1 MRIVST
7 SPASIPFLPLGTPV
21 HSPTLEALVAP
32 LETILPTITPL
43 VSGCNRRLTFTFEY
57 QLRSLIYYHIEEC
70 TSAQAMLQKMAKD
83 SFVHHLLVPPEGLG
97 ETTFYE
103 ANATRGAIQ
112 MLEVFDRLAKK
123 VSKSLGFA
131 HAQLGD
137 LVVID
142 GSLIEAS
149 FSMAWA
155 DYSSSQN
162 KAKIHIGFDLN
173 RSIPRKVYLTEGKA
187 AERPFVSYL
196 LQMGQ
201 TGVLDRG
208 YQDHSRFDQ
217 WIEEGKHFVARLKK
231 NTQWNILHQ
240 LPFDKGGKV
249 FFFAQVRLGDK
260 NHQMNTPVY
269 L

>member
-7 SPASIPFLPLGTPV
+7 APVSIPFLPLGTPV

-32 LETILPTITPL
+32 LETILPPITPL

-123 VSKSLGFA
+123 VFTFVPYTMVWNVTGQPSMSVPIHWNRAGLPIGTMFTARFGGEASLLA
-131 HAQLGD
+131 IAAQL
-137 LVVID
+137 
-142 GSLIEAS
+142 ERARP
-149 FSMAWA
+149 WA
-155 DYSSSQN
+155 DRVPAPQSG
-162 KAKIHIGFDLN
+162 A
-173 RSIPRKVYLTEGKA
+173 
-187 AERPFVSYL
+187 
-196 LQMGQ
+196 
-201 TGVLDRG
+201 
-208 YQDHSRFDQ
+208 
-217 WIEEGKHFVARLKK
+217 
-231 NTQWNILHQ
+231 
-240 LPFDKGGKV
+240 
-249 FFFAQVRLGDK
+249 
-260 NHQMNTPVY
+260 
-269 L
+269 